1 MRARFFLLILS
12 GLLAGVGFVVRPPL
26 EWRFAVPVVV
36 ADTGQAAFQTV
47 FDYQSPIGT
56 AHAPA
61 IDLTEDGF
69 DLIWFDGVRESS
81 NDVRIFRARFREDD
95 SGWQASAPVPVLS
108 RQSVTAAMTPPQTVL
123 TLGNTVEFDR
133 NPGDYLA
140 TIVSVGGWAMSSV
153 AAVDMV
159 DDVAAWARKLNL
171 SPLLNRSFLVKSP
184 MVAFEDGIDGL
195 PVYFELGNVFGALA
209 RVDHKGRVRAKSR
222 MVGNLDGIQ
231 PALVVTDPLNAV
243 ALLRNFDD
251 KNDRL
256 LASWTY
262 DGGKNWTTPEALA
275 VPNPNAPVAA
285 LRLPGGRILMAFNDD
300 PSRSDRLRL
309 AVSDDGGRAWIKGAV
324 LEEGGGAARY
334 PAMRYLPDGRI
345 VLVYSVGGKTGIRA
359 HVFTQSWATGE

>member
-1 MRARFFLLILS
+1 MKVKLTLLALS
-12 GLLAGVGFVVRPPL
+12 GFLAGLGFILRPPL

-36 ADTGQAAFQTV
+36 SDAGQATFQTV
-47 FDYQSPIGT
+47 FNYQSPIGT

-81 NDVRIFRARFREDD
+81 NDVRIFRAQLREDVN
-95 SGWQASAPVPVLS
+95 GWQASAPVPVLS
-108 RQSVTAAMTPPQTVL
+108 RQSITAAMTPPQTVL

-171 SPLLNRSFLVKSP
+171 SPLLNRSYLVKSP

-256 LASWTY
+256 LESWTY
-262 DGGKNWTTPEALA
+262 DGGKSWTTPEALA
-275 VPNPNAPVAA
+275 VANPNAPVAA
-285 LRLPGGRILMAFNDD
+285 LRLPGGRILMVFNDD

-309 AVSDDGGRAWIKGAV
+309 AVSDDGGRVLIKCAV

>member
-1 MRARFFLLILS
+1 MKGKLTLLALS
-12 GLLAGVGFVVRPPL
+12 GLLAGLGFFQRPPL

-36 ADTGQAAFQTV
+36 SDAGQATFQTV
-47 FDYQSPIGT
+47 FDYQSPTGT

-81 NDVRIFRARFREDD
+81 NDVRIFRAQLREDAN
-95 SGWQASAPVPVLS
+95 GWQASTPVPVLS
-108 RQSVTAAMTPPQTVL
+108 RQSITAAMTPPQTVL

-159 DDVAAWARKLNL
+159 GDVAGQARKLSL
-171 SPLLNRSFLVKSP
+171 SPLLNRSYLVKSP
-184 MVAFEDGIDGL
+184 MVAFEDGYDGL

-209 RVDHKGRVRAKSR
+209 RLDKNGRVRAKSR
-222 MVGNLDGIQ
+222 MVGELDGIQ

-251 KNDRL
+251 TSDRL
-256 LASWTY
+256 LASWTV
-262 DGGKNWTTPEALA
+262 DGGKSWTTPEALSL
-275 VPNPNAPVAA
+275 PNPNAPVAA
-285 LRLPGGRILMAFNDD
+285 LRLPDARILMVFNDD
-300 PSRSDRLRL
+300 PSRADKLRL
-309 AVSDDGGRAWIKGAV
+309 ALSEDGGRTWIKGAV
-324 LEEGGGAARY
+324 LEDGGGAARY

-345 VLVYSVGGKTGIRA
+345 VLTYSVEGKTGIRA
-359 HVFTQSWATGE
+359 HVFTQSWAAGG